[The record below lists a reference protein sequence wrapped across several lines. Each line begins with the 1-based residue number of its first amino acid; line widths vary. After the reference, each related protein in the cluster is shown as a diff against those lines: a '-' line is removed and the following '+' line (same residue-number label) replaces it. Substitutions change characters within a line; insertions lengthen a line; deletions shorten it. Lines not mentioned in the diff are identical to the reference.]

1 MKKDALY
8 YGIIATAVAF
18 VLMIGTFIYFAVSD
32 FIGKRKGQS
41 SVKEM
46 QAEALNPDRFKEFK
60 TQKGVDGAVMVLIPE
75 GTFVMGSPPVEGD
88 PDESPQRTIYLSAFY
103 IDLKEVTHGQFQN
116 YLKGIGSKAKLVIPV
131 FMDNPLLLTTE
142 DLPANGVSWDGAND
156 YCKWAGK
163 RLPTEAEWEKA
174 ARGERGFKWP
184 WGNDSSEM
192 KANLQGEEDH
202 FKYTAPP
209 GKFESGR
216 SPYGLYDMAG
226 NVGEWVADWYD
237 GNYYLSGSF
246 KNPKGPENGK
256 FRVYRGGSWE
266 DVLINARTAK
276 RYQAAPHQTSAVI
289 GFRCA
294 KDAEVK
300 VN

>member
-8 YGIIATAVAF
+8 YGIISAGAAF

-32 FIGKRKGQS
+32 FVGRGKRQS
-41 SVKEM
+41 AVKEM

-60 TQKGVDGAVMVLIPE
+60 TIKGVDDALMVWIPE
-75 GTFVMGSPPVEGD
+75 WTFAMGSPPVEGD
-88 PDESPQRTIYLSAFY
+88 PDESPQRTIYLSGYY

-116 YLKGIGSKAKLVIPV
+116 YLKGIGSKSKLVIPV
-131 FMDNPLLLTTE
+131 FMDNPALLTSKE
-142 DLPANGVSWDGAND
+142 LPANGVSWDGAND

-174 ARGERGFKWP
+174 ARGERGLKWP
-184 WGNDSSEM
+184 WGNEGLEGR
-192 KANLQGEEDH
+192 ANLQGEEDH

-209 GKFESGR
+209 GKFEAGR

-237 GNYYLSGSF
+237 GSYYLSGPF
-246 KNPKGPENGK
+246 KNPKGPESGK

-266 DVLINARTAK
+266 DVLTNVRTAK
-276 RYQAAPHQTSAVI
+276 RFQAAPHQTSAVI

-294 KDAEVK
+294 KDVAGS
-300 VN
+300 

>member
-8 YGIIATAVAF
+8 YGIISAGVAF
-18 VLMIGTFIYFAVSD
+18 VLMIGIFIYFALSD
-32 FIGKRKGQS
+32 YIGKNKRQMAK
-41 SVKEM
+41 KE
-46 QAEALNPDRFKEFK
+46 EPVEILNPDRFKEYK
-60 TQKGVDGAVMVLIPE
+60 TLKGVDDSLMVLIPE
-75 GTFVMGSPPVEGD
+75 GTFAMGSPPVEGD
-88 PDESPQRTIYLSAFY
+88 PDETPQRTIYLTSYY
-103 IDLKEVTHGQFQN
+103 IDLYEVSHGQYQN
-116 YLKGIGSKAKLVIPV
+116 YLKGIGSNAKLIIPV
-131 FMDNPLLLTTE
+131 FMDDPSLLTAE
-142 DLPANGVSWDGAND
+142 NLPANGVSWDGANE

-174 ARGERGFKWP
+174 ARGERGLKWP
-184 WGNDSSEM
+184 WGNSWTGNS
-192 KANLQGEEDH
+192 ANIQGEEDQ

-209 GKFESGR
+209 GKFERGR

-237 GNYYLSGSF
+237 GSYYLSGPF

-266 DVLINARTAK
+266 DVPANVRTAK
-276 RYQAAPHQTSAVI
+276 RFQAAPHQTSAVI

-294 KDAEVK
+294 KDGPAS
-300 VN
+300 